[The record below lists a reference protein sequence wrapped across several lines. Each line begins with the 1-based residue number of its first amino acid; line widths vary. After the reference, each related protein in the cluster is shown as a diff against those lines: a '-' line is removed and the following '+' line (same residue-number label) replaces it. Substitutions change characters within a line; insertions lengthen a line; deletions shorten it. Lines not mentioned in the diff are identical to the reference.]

1 MSIIFT
7 EKINKMRLKLNYD
20 KILKEF
26 NHNLIHKLRQHGL
39 EKKFLSLWVPNDDF
53 LESFK
58 SLSLSLKD
66 NGIEGFDIE
75 VKKETIEKKDFNQ
88 IKKFFKNIEI
98 LENKKNFI
106 ISVNQISLFKEEKNI
121 IDQVKKK
128 NLSKID
134 YIYGSL
140 RVNKEQKK
148 IKEYFLSIYK
158 IKFNQLKKKVSNIHS
173 DLKSK
178 RIIIA
183 NQNYVIKFTKENDF
197 VGLFSNTENHN
208 LLGALLI
215 FNKLFSGR
223 KLNDILN
230 DGIDE
235 FIKYILEST
244 QTKIQGIVLPF
255 NLGEEIFIIHK
266 IWRKF
271 TKYYEKDISIRV
283 IKSNSSWSMLD
294 KNKRE
299 LQCKKNIQLF
309 LKKNNVELD
318 LILFN
323 YIEKDLSGQPIR
335 IFIDIK
341 ESISSL
347 KKPDLIRRLEKFLK
361 DSLDSGLQVFYQE
374 KKDLNKI
381 RRL

>member
-1 MSIIFT
+1 
-7 EKINKMRLKLNYD
+7 
-20 KILKEF
+20 
-26 NHNLIHKLRQHGL
+26 
-39 EKKFLSLWVPNDDF
+39 
-53 LESFK
+53 
-58 SLSLSLKD
+58 
-66 NGIEGFDIE
+66 
-75 VKKETIEKKDFNQ
+75 
-88 IKKFFKNIEI
+88 
-98 LENKKNFI
+98 
-106 ISVNQISLFKEEKNI
+106 
-121 IDQVKKK
+121 
-128 NLSKID
+128 
-134 YIYGSL
+134 
-140 RVNKEQKK
+140 
-148 IKEYFLSIYK
+148 
-158 IKFNQLKKKVSNIHS
+158 
-173 DLKSK
+173 
-178 RIIIA
+178 
-183 NQNYVIKFTKENDF
+183 
-197 VGLFSNTENHN
+197 
-208 LLGALLI
+208 
-215 FNKLFSGR
+215 
-223 KLNDILN
+223 
-230 DGIDE
+230 
-235 FIKYILEST
+235 
-244 QTKIQGIVLPF
+244 LPF